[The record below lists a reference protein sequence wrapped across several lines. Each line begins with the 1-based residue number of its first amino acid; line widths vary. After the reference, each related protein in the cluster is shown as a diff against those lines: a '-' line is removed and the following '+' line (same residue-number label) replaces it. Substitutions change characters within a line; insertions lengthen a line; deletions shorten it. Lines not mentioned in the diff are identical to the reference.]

1 MRKLYRS
8 AMSALNIRAGYSTN
22 IHWYLYHHI

>member
-8 AMSALNIRAGYSTN
+8 AKAALSIRSGYATN
-22 IHWYLYHHI
+22 RFWYLYHHF